1 MAGLDELSALLFN
14 GTREDAVPAT
24 VGAGTTTF
32 IYGTAV
38 TDSESGEVVVL
49 LDSAI
54 YAEDDAEDEEYQ
66 WVDLATD
73 DDDIE
78 SIGEDEELEDEE
90 EEEEIVYWEPED
102 DEATEYDDGGE

>member
-38 TDSESGEVVVL
+38 SDSENGEVVVL
-49 LDSAI
+49 LDPAI

-66 WVDLATD
+66 WVDLEVD
-73 DDDIE
+73 DDDTA
-78 SIGEDEELEDEE
+78 SIDEDEELDEE
-90 EEEEIVYWEPED
+90 EEEEDIVYWEPED
-102 DEATEYDDGGE
+102 DEAIEYDDGGE